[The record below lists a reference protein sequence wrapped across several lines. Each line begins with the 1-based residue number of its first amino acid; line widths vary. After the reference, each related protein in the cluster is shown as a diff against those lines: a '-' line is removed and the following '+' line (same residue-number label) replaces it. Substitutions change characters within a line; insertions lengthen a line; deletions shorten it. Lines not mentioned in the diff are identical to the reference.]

1 MTRRW
6 WLRGSLVA
14 IVLTLVLPALAEA
27 NCHRPQAQARTYQP
41 VGGLGV
47 FSVFGARTLD
57 AGQFSVGAGYLG
69 EEAVC
74 QQLEG
79 PWDLDFHTFFIPLAY
94 GVTDRLMVG
103 VDLPYSIF
111 EADRAR
117 FIGSGLDDINV
128 GVTYR
133 FLDEGVG
140 RPALGVVGFAALPT
154 ADKHRGLGTGLLDAG
169 FKLILS
175 KSLLPGL
182 VGHVNVGYTFVG
194 KSDEFKRRD
203 EVTGGVGVEYA
214 ITPRLSALV
223 EFVGNTNREDGREP
237 NGDPIRTSDIQ
248 AEARGGFRYI
258 FNDWLMASLGVRGGL
273 TSDAPNKGVYALVT
287 ATWPPRRGVAA
298 PTSAPPGG
306 GAAVPGALAPGAAVP
321 GAGAP
326 GPGGPGA
333 GAPGAAPP
341 GAGAPGAGAPGAGGP
356 GAGAP
361 GAGAPGAGAIP
372 PGAAAPGA
380 GGPGAGVP
388 GAGAPG
394 AGAAVSPTVVA
405 SLTRQGVLD
414 LHFAFDRYD
423 LTEESKGTLQALG
436 AFLTQNREGTMTIE
450 GHADER
456 GTSEYNLALGE
467 KRAQAVKDYLVSLG
481 VSASRLSTISYGK
494 ERPLDPGHDELSWA
508 LNRRAHFLL
517 RAR

>member
-14 IVLTLVLPALAEA
+14 IILTLVLPALAEA
-27 NCHRPQAQARTYQP
+27 HCDPPQAQARTYQP

-103 VDLPYSIF
+103 VDVPYSIF

-194 KSDEFKRRD
+194 KSSEFRRRD
-203 EVTGGVGVEYA
+203 EITSGVGVEYA

-223 EFVGNTNREDGREP
+223 EFVENTNRNDERDA
-237 NGDPIRTSDIQ
+237 NGDLIRRSDIQ

-287 ATWPPRRGVAA
+287 ATWPPRRGGVAA
-298 PTSAPPGG
+298 PTSAPSG

-326 GPGGPGA
+326 GPGAPGAGGPGAGVPGAAPPAA
-333 GAPGAAPP
+333 GAPGAGEP
-341 GAGAPGAGAPGAGGP
+341 GAGVPGAGAPGAGGP
-356 GAGAP
+356 GAGV
-361 GAGAPGAGAIP
+361 
-372 PGAAAPGA
+372 PGAAPPA
-380 GGPGAGVP
+380 
-388 GAGAPG
+388 AGAPG
-394 AGAAVSPTVVA
+394 AGAAVSPVVVA
-405 SLTRQGVLD
+405 SITRQGVLD

-436 AFLTQNREGTMTIE
+436 AFLTQNQDVTMTIE

-481 VSASRLSTISYGK
+481 VSASRLSTISYGE
-494 ERPLDPGHDELSWA
+494 ERPVDPGHNELSWA